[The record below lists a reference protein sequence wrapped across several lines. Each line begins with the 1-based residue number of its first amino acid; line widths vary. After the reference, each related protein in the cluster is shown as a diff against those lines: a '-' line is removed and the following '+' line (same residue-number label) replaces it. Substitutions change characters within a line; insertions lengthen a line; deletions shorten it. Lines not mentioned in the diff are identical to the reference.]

1 MLKKFFLTN
10 SSGILCSRVAGFVR
24 DLLSA
29 SVLGSGLYSDIFF
42 VAFKFPNLFRR
53 IFAEGAFSQSFLPAF
68 ISSRYKGAFLLGIFG
83 LFSLFLCA
91 LVLIVS
97 HFRLFFTKLLAFGF
111 SPHAIELAK
120 DIVAINFYY
129 LLLVFW
135 ATFFGAL
142 LQYKNHFWVSAYH
155 TILLNLAMI
164 CALVWHKND
173 HLLEVV
179 RALSYGVL
187 WGGCAQVCLH
197 FYPLYRL
204 GFFKLFGIGAYSLL
218 HASPAQQATIK
229 QERRHFFKQFFPSV
243 LGNSASQ
250 ISAFIDTLLA
260 SFLATGSI
268 SYLYYAN
275 RIFQLPLAL
284 FAIATSTALFPTIA
298 RAIKNNDSDKAI
310 THLKQAFEFL
320 AAMLLICTLGGVF
333 LAKDI
338 IALLFERGQFGAQD
352 AAQCSKV
359 FCAYLVGLTPFG
371 VAKIFALWLYA
382 HKEQGRAAKIALISL
397 IFGTLCSLALMPTLH
412 ASGLALSSSL
422 SGFVLCGL
430 YLRTFGFKRFLGM
443 ISLSKCAFLG
453 LLLGLEAVILALF
466 VGVLQTFKAWIFL
479 HHLF

>member
-1 MLKKFFLTN
+1 MLKKFFLAT
-10 SSGILCSRVAGFVR
+10 SSGILCSRVAGFAR

-68 ISSRYKGAFLLGIFG
+68 ISSRYKGAFLFGIFG
-83 LFSLFLCA
+83 VFSLFLCA
-91 LVLIVS
+91 LVLVVA
-97 HFRLFFTKLLAFGF
+97 HFRLFFTKLLAYGF
-111 SPHAIELAK
+111 SPHAIDLAK

-129 LLLVFW
+129 LLLIFW
-135 ATFFGAL
+135 ATFFSAL
-142 LQYKNHFWVSAYH
+142 LQSKNHFWVSGYH

-164 CALVWHKND
+164 AALVWHQDEN
-173 HLLEVV
+173 LLEVV

-187 WGGCAQVCLH
+187 CGGCAQVCLH
-197 FYPLYRL
+197 FYPLYKL
-204 GFFKLFGIGAYSLL
+204 GFLRLFAIGAHSLL
-218 HASPAQQATIK
+218 KAKPCQKAVMQ
-229 QERRHFFKQFFPSV
+229 QERKRFFKQFFPSV
-243 LGNSASQ
+243 LGNSTAQ

-298 RAIKNNDSDKAI
+298 RAIKNNDTQKA
-310 THLKQAFEFL
+310 TAHLQQAFDFL
-320 AAMLLICTLGGVF
+320 STMLLVCTLGGVV
-333 LAKDI
+333 LSKDI
-338 IALLFERGQFGAQD
+338 IALLFGRGQFGAQD
-352 AAQCSKV
+352 VAQCSKV

-382 HKEQGRAAKIALISL
+382 HKEQGKAAKIALISL
-397 IFGTLCSLALMPTLH
+397 IFGTLCSLALMPYLH

-422 SGFVLCGL
+422 SGFLLCGL
-430 YLRTFGFKRFLGM
+430 YLRAFGFKRFLGM
-443 ISLSKCAFLG
+443 ISLSKCVFLG
-453 LLLGLEAVILALF
+453 LLLALEAVVLALF
-466 VGVLQTFKAWIFL
+466 VGVLQTLKAWIFL

>member
-68 ISSRYKGAFLLGIFG
+68 ISSRYKGAFLFGIFG
-83 LFSLFLCA
+83 VFSLFLLA
-91 LVLIVS
+91 FTLVVS

-135 ATFFGAL
+135 ATFFSAL
-142 LQYKNHFWVSAYH
+142 LQYKNYFWVSAYH
-155 TILLNLAMI
+155 TVLLNLAMI
-164 CALVWHKND
+164 CALVWHKD
-173 HLLEVV
+173 SDLLEVV

-187 WGGCAQVCLH
+187 CGGCAQVCLH
-197 FYPLYRL
+197 FYPLYKL
-204 GFFKLFGIGAYSLL
+204 GFFRLFAIGVHSLL
-218 HASPAQQATIK
+218 HANPTQKATIK
-229 QERRHFFKQFFPSV
+229 QERKQFFRQFLPSV
-243 LGNSASQ
+243 LGNSAAQ
-250 ISAFIDTLLA
+250 ISAFIDTLIA

-298 RAIKNNDSDKAI
+298 RAIKNKDHEKA
-310 THLKQAFEFL
+310 TAHLKQAFEFL
-320 AAMLLICTLGGVF
+320 STMLLVCTLGGMF
-333 LAKDI
+333 LSKEI

-352 AAQCSKV
+352 VAECSKV
-359 FCAYLVGLTPFG
+359 FCAYLVGLAPFG

-382 HKEQGRAAKIALISL
+382 HKEQGKAAKIAIVSL
-397 IFGTLCSLALMPTLH
+397 IFGVLCSLSLMPYLK
-412 ASGLALSSSL
+412 ASALALSSSL
-422 SGFVLCGL
+422 SGFLLCGF
-430 YLRTFGFKRFLGM
+430 YLKAFGFKRFLGM

-453 LLLGLEAVILALF
+453 LLLALEAVVLALF
-466 VGVLQTFKAWIFL
+466 VWVLQNLKAWIFL